1 VGEGP
6 VLAGSVERDAG
17 RSVRLAKGT
26 LFSRR
31 SGAVHVVSNRDG
43 RDSNDV
49 EAATESSGSPI
60 PDPREFLASP
70 EDDHDDGDGTGTDGA
85 EDDGT
90 ETDGPAIPSSED
102 VPRSV
107 RLSFWWLV
115 LVCNG
120 LVLALFLGVMYGV
133 FEGNWDL
140 GGRLLAAG
148 GVLGVYA
155 LFKYRTFPRE
165 ELGTDGD
172 DPEGDDEADGTEDE
186 REGDGTAN
194 AESGDGT
201 TTSPDPAPEEPALAP
216 AGTVEDGDGN
226 RYLLVKRSG
235 ESSLVRDPSTG
246 KQQYLPNEDVEAVGE
261 SPLTAAAGS
270 VPEPARRVLSATH
283 DDRSLGLLVEV
294 VDRGPVGV
302 RSLLSDYD
310 LCESDLHGLLTE
322 FRAAGLVEEATVA
335 GERGYGPTETAR
347 EGVRHLR
354 ATGRA

>member
-1 VGEGP
+1 VPSNGDGQ
-6 VLAGSVERDAG
+6 GSEAPDAD
-17 RSVRLAKGT
+17 RQT
-26 LFSRR
+26 
-31 SGAVHVVSNRDG
+31 
-43 RDSNDV
+43 
-49 EAATESSGSPI
+49 SGSAI
-60 PDPREFLASP
+60 PDPREFLSSP
-70 EDDHDDGDGTGTDGA
+70 VTDADEDGDESEADGR
-85 EDDGT
+85 EDADA
-90 ETDGPAIPSSED
+90 ETDGPEIPSSED

-120 LVLALFLGVMYGV
+120 VVLALFLGVMYGV

-148 GVLGVYA
+148 GILGVYA

-165 ELGTDGD
+165 ELGGGG
-172 DPEGDDEADGTEDE
+172 EGEAGGDDEGEPDGDGADGRGSDDV
-186 REGDGTAN
+186 DGG
-194 AESGDGT
+194 AETGT
-201 TTSPDPAPEEPALAP
+201 APEEPAGAP
-216 AGTVEDGDGN
+216 AGTVEDGDGD

-235 ESSLVRDPSTG
+235 ESSLVRDPATG
-246 KQQYLPNEDVEAVGE
+246 EQQYLPNEEIEAVSE

-310 LCESDLHGLLTE
+310 LCESDLHGLLAE

-335 GERGYGPTETAR
+335 GERGYGPTDTAR
-347 EGVRHLR
+347 AGVAHLR

>member
-1 VGEGP
+1 V
-6 VLAGSVERDAG
+6 A
-17 RSVRLAKGT
+17 
-26 LFSRR
+26 
-31 SGAVHVVSNRDG
+31 SNRDG

-70 EDDHDDGDGTGTDGA
+70 GDDPDDEDGTRTDGVDDGDEAETG
-85 EDDGT
+85 
-90 ETDGPAIPSSED
+90 GPTIPSSED

-133 FEGNWDL
+133 VEGNWDL

-148 GVLGVYA
+148 GILSVYA

-165 ELGTDGD
+165 ELGGDDATGD
-172 DPEGDDEADGTEDE
+172 DPGESEGAGGSSDGSAGASD
-186 REGDGTAN
+186 GDGHPDDPKTGDEGPDAG
-194 AESGDGT
+194 ERDGDG
-201 TTSPDPAPEEPALAP
+201 PAGVPAPDEPLRAP
-216 AGTVEDGDGN
+216 AGTVEDGEGN
-226 RYLLVKRSG
+226 RFLLVKRSG
-235 ESSLVRDPSTG
+235 ESSLVRDPATG
-246 KQQYLPNEDVEAVGE
+246 TQRYLPNDGIEEVGE

-310 LCESDLHGLLTE
+310 LCESDLHGLLAE
-322 FRAAGLVEEATVA
+322 FRAAGLIEAATVA
-335 GERGYGPTETAR
+335 GERGYGPTDTAR
-347 EGVRHLR
+347 EGVAHLR